1 MISSVDDFASRIGL
15 SEFCL
20 KRLILRSE
28 SFYSSFSLPGRSG
41 RRHNISSPA
50 TELKTVQRWI
60 LKNVLSRFE
69 LHEAC
74 VEGRS
79 RSTPNADSFVLK
91 ASLKSFFATLNRAR
105 VEGLFR
111 SLLFP
116 ESVAVSLARLTTFLN
131 ALPQGA
137 PTSVYIANLICR
149 RLDRRVNGL
158 CGVRNWSY
166 RRDCGDIVICG
177 QGRVTDKVLEQLTQI
192 AREEGFDIEI
202 HKRTSCN
209 GATDGDSKTGPVTG
223 RVSSQG
229 ADLSFR
235 RLRRTKSQRRIVGR
249 PARKQS
255 RARSSFASRL
265 PELCGLDRSFTGSAR
280 QKRVRAEL
288 RLLFNSAVGNSSN
301 TR

>member
-1 MISSVDDFASRIGL
+1 MILSVDDFASRIGL

-20 KRLILRSE
+20 KRLILRSD

-41 RRHNISSPA
+41 RRHISAPA

-74 VEGRS
+74 VDS
-79 RSTPNADSFVLK
+79 HSSSTVKTNSFVLR
-91 ASLKSFFATLNRAR
+91 ASLKSFFASLNRAR

-137 PTSVYIANLICR
+137 PTSAYIANLICR

-192 AREEGFDIEI
+192 AREEGFDIEFQ
-202 HKRTSCN
+202 KRLLCN
-209 GATDGDSKTGPVTG
+209 YTAAAGGTETALLTENVA
-223 RVSSQG
+223 SSD
-229 ADLSFR
+229 AEF
-235 RLRRTKSQRRIVGR
+235 RLRRARRAKSQRRIVGR

-255 RARSSFASRL
+255 RVRSSFTCRL
-265 PELCGLDRSFTGSAR
+265 PELCGFNRSFTGAAR

-288 RLLFNSAVGNSSN
+288 RLLFNSAVSNSSI

>member
-20 KRLILRSE
+20 KRLILRSD

-41 RRHNISSPA
+41 RRHISAPA
-50 TELKTVQRWI
+50 SELKTVQRWI

-74 VEGRS
+74 LDIPS
-79 RSTPNADSFVLK
+79 PSTVNASSFVLR
-91 ASLKSFFATLNRAR
+91 ASLKSFFSSLNRAR

-116 ESVAVSLARLTTFLN
+116 ESVVISLARLTTFLN

-137 PTSVYIANLICR
+137 PTSAYIANLICR

-177 QGRVTDKVLEQLTQI
+177 HGRVTNKVLEQLTQI
-192 AREEGFDIEI
+192 VREEGFDVEFQ
-202 HKRTSCN
+202 KLMLCN
-209 GATDGDSKTGPVTG
+209 HTAAGGAKNALPSEKVA
-223 RVSSQG
+223 SS
-229 ADLSFR
+229 APDLP
-235 RLRRTKSQRRIVGR
+235 LRSSLRAKSPRRIVGR
-249 PARKQS
+249 SARKQS
-255 RARSSFASRL
+255 RVRSSFACLL
-265 PELCGLDRSFTGSAR
+265 PELCGLNRSFTGTAR
-280 QKRVRAEL
+280 RKRVRAEL
-288 RLLFNSAVGNSSN
+288 RLLFNSAVSNSSI